1 MFHDAHGLA
10 ISTSSAEAVAAF
22 DRTINGYLK
31 YRADTPEHLGHTI
44 AADPEFGLAHCVKGY
59 FTMLSY
65 KQANVPIAAEAAQMA
80 RQHATKATVRE
91 QQHVAALESWI
102 AGDLNRMLSIWETIL
117 ADDPLDILA
126 FRLAH
131 FNNFWLGRPQEMR
144 ASVERILSLSMW
156 NRDLSGYG
164 TLLSCRCFAFEEC
177 GDYANAEPAG
187 RTAIE
192 IDPADLWGAHAVAHV
207 MEMQGR
213 HSDGIAWLEGLERH
227 WAGAN
232 NLAHHL
238 WWHRSLFH
246 LERREFEAVLDLY
259 DRRFRNLASPLTQAQ
274 PDLYIDVQNA
284 ASMLFRLERQ
294 GVAVGDRWI
303 EIADKAAA
311 RIGDCR
317 SAFTL
322 PHWMMALAASGRHDA
337 ARQMLGAMQEFGR
350 GAETLA
356 PIVGRIALPV
366 SEAVLAHRQGEY
378 SRAVELMKPI
388 LDEMHLLGGSHAQQD
403 VLEQLYLDSAL
414 RADRGD
420 DVRVALA
427 RAAARHPVRPD
438 QRVGYADAARR
449 FPH

>member
-1 MFHDAHGLA
+1 MFHDAHSLA
-10 ISTSSAEAVAAF
+10 ISTSSAEASAAF
-22 DRTINGYLK
+22 DRTIIGYLK
-31 YRADTPEHLGHTI
+31 YRADTAEHLGRAI

-65 KQANVPIAAEAAQMA
+65 KQANVPIAAEAARTA

-91 QQHVAALESWI
+91 QKHVAALEAWI
-102 AGDLNRMLSIWETIL
+102 AGDLNRMLSIWENIL
-117 ADDPLDILA
+117 VDDPLDILA

-144 ASVERILSLSMW
+144 ASVERIISKW
-156 NRDLSGYG
+156 NRELPGYG

-177 GDYANAEPAG
+177 GDYTGAEPAG

-192 IDPADLWGAHAVAHV
+192 IDPADLWAAHAVAHV

-213 HSDGIAWLEGLERH
+213 HGEGIAWLEELERH

-238 WWHRSLFH
+238 WWHRALFH
-246 LERREFEAVLDLY
+246 MEQREFEAVLDLY

-303 EIADKAAA
+303 EIADKAGA

-322 PHWMMALAASGRHDA
+322 PHWMMAVAASGRYDT
-337 ARQMLGAMQEFGR
+337 ARQMLEAMQEFGR
-350 GAETLA
+350 GVETLA
-356 PIVGRIALPV
+356 PIVGRISLPV

-378 SRAVELMKPI
+378 SRAVDLMKPI

-414 RADRGD
+414 RADRVD

-427 RAAARHPVRPD
+427 RAAARNPVPPE

-449 FPH
+449 FLH